1 MALVFV
7 EKRTAFTDSEG
18 PRDTFDSHG
27 FNKNIKNGNA
37 HVVLRGFKV
46 FFDKSANPAQLLEV
60 GVHLVQAAGFQVRY
74 KLHTEFKDNKTGED
88 RYSGHADVLIIA
100 ELEN

>member
-7 EKRTAFTDSEG
+7 EKRTEFKGIEG
-18 PRDTFDSHG
+18 SRNTPDTHA
-27 FNKNIKNGNA
+27 FNKNIKNSNA

-60 GVHLVQAAGFQVRY
+60 GVHLVQAAGFEVRY
-74 KLHTEFKDNKTGED
+74 RVLSEFKDNKTGVD
-88 RYSGHADVLIIA
+88 KYSGHADVLIIA
-100 ELEN
+100 ELED